1 MLLKNLIKNISKNK
15 ENIQISGLST
25 NSKKVK
31 KNFIFFAIKGSKSNG
46 EKYIQEAIS
55 KGSSVVVCSK
65 SCKIKSNKVLIIKTK
80 NIRLFLSLV
89 ASRFYNLK
97 PKNII
102 AVTFW
107 RIQLLE

>member
-31 KNFIFFAIKGSKSNG
+31 KISFFLQLGSKSNG

-65 SCKIKSNKVLIIKTK
+65 SCKIKK
-80 NIRLFLSLV
+80 
-89 ASRFYNLK
+89 
-97 PKNII
+97 
-102 AVTFW
+102 
-107 RIQLLE
+107 Q